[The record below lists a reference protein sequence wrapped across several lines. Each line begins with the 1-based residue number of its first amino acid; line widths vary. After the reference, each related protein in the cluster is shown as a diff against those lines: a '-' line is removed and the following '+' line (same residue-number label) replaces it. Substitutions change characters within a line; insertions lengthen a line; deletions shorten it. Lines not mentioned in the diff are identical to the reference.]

1 MRPSPLLRAARLALA
16 TAALLAG
23 APARAVPGVGSDLI
37 PNFVGVGVGSTSQFT
52 GSSQRTV
59 GVVPGLRYK
68 FDGSERFVE
77 WYRPRADVNVLD
89 SREWQFGPA
98 LNLRFG
104 RQNVDDAVVAKLPDV
119 DNTIEGGLALSYTY
133 TDRGPIPF
141 RVRVGGVALV
151 DLGHTFHGFDDT
163 VYASMWMPLS
173 RAMILG
179 LGTGTSWGSASYQQA
194 YYGVTPAGAAASGL
208 PVYTPGSGTRQWYA
222 WPALV
227 MQVAPKWFVGAG
239 VFYQRLA
246 GDAAASPIVQQR
258 GDLNQWTYGLG
269 LGYAWR

>member
-1 MRPSPLLRAARLALA
+1 MSPSPLSRVAGFVLAMAVLS
-16 TAALLAG
+16 AG
-23 APARAVPGVGSDLI
+23 APALAVPGIGTDLI

-59 GVVPGLRYK
+59 GVVPGARYK
-68 FDGSERFVE
+68 FEGSERFFE
-77 WYRPRADVNVLD
+77 WYGPLADVNVLD
-89 SREWQFGPA
+89 SRVWQFGPA

-104 RQNVDDAVVAKLPDV
+104 RKNVDDPVVAQLPEV

-133 TDRGPIPF
+133 IDPGPIPF

-163 VYASMWMPLS
+163 VYASLWMPLS
-173 RAMILG
+173 RTMIVG
-179 LGTGTSWGSASYQQA
+179 LGTGASWGSASYQQA

-227 MQVAPKWFVGAG
+227 VQVTPKWFLGAG
-239 VFYQRLA
+239 AFYQRLV

-258 GDLNQWTYGLG
+258 GDRNQWTYGLG
-269 LGYAWR
+269 LAYAFR